1 MPPIL
6 EADNLVKKYGEPA
19 AVAGISFEV
28 EEGEV
33 FGLLGPNGAGKTT
46 TISMLTGVLEPTSG
60 TARIGG
66 HDILEEPT
74 EVKRINGLVPQDLAL
89 YPTLSART
97 NLQFF
102 GRIYGLRGKELRER
116 VDDVLEVVALTD
128 RADEPIEKYSGG
140 MKRRVNIAA
149 GLVHQPRLLFLD
161 EPTVGVDPQSRNHIF
176 ESVQRLNRER
186 RMSII
191 YTSHYMEEV
200 ELLCNRVA
208 IVDQGRII
216 ALDTIRNLIAMLG
229 GGVIQLGLERLDDEH
244 AGGHPGAAGRQRAVR
259 SWRRRRRPT
268 ARRRGAGHCGPTPTA
283 RAGAGQ
289 DRDASGART
298 RSSRSSA
305 TSTSGTSPSPRS
317 RSSSPTSR
325 ASSSISPARSC
336 ASSGKAV
343 STPML
348 SIAWKDLLIL
358 FKDRNALVGAFLLPI
373 VFIVVYLGVSGLSGG
388 GWRG

>member
-1 MPPIL
+1 MPAIL
-6 EADNLVKKYGEPA
+6 EADSLVKTYGNHV
-19 AVAGISFEV
+19 AVAGISFSV

-66 HDILEEPT
+66 HDIVAEPA
-74 EVKRINGLVPQDLAL
+74 EVKKINGLVPQDLAL
-89 YPTLSART
+89 YPTLSARA

-102 GRIYGLRGKELRER
+102 GRIYGLRGRELRER
-116 VDDVLEVVALTD
+116 VDDVLEIVALAD
-128 RADEPIEKYSGG
+128 RADEAIERYSGG

-186 RMSII
+186 QMTIV

-216 ALDTIRNLIAMLG
+216 ALDTIRNLVGMLG
-229 GGVIQLGLERLDDEH
+229 GGVIQLGLERLDDEMLAAIRALPAVSGAARVLAEGPPPASRGEAEAH
-244 AGGHPGAAGRQRAVR
+244 PPQAAHPGPVLLKIETRR
-259 SWRRRRRPT
+259 S
-268 ARRRGAGHCGPTPTA
+268 
-283 RAGAGQ
+283 Q
-289 DRDASGART
+289 D
-298 RSSRSSA
+298 
-305 TSTSGTSPSPRS
+305 
-317 RSSSPTSR
+317 
-325 ASSSISPARSC
+325 
-336 ASSGKAV
+336 
-343 STPML
+343 
-348 SIAWKDLLIL
+348 
-358 FKDRNALVGAFLLPI
+358 ALVQVVGYLNTLDVAFTSVEIFEPNLES
-373 VFIVVYLGVSGLSGG
+373 VFLHLTGKKL
-388 GWRG
+388 RE